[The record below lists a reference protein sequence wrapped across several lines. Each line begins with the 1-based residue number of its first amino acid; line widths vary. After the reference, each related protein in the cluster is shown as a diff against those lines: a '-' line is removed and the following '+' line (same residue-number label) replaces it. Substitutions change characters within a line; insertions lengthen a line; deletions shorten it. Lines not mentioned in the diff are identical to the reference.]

1 MSQTPE
7 IRIRLH
13 YRAIKRRWGRDLGS
27 KGRMFMHLARWW
39 KRPVQE
45 IKKIVRGGTAR
56 PEAFAV
62 VKPSSGTHQ
71 EFSLSDLNRH
81 LSQQD
86 LDEIAQKSH
95 W

>member
-27 KGRMFMHLARWW
+27 KGQMFMHLARWW

-45 IKKIVRGGTAR
+45 IKKIVRG
-56 PEAFAV
+56 E
-62 VKPSSGTHQ
+62 
-71 EFSLSDLNRH
+71 
-81 LSQQD
+81 
-86 LDEIAQKSH
+86 
-95 W
+95 